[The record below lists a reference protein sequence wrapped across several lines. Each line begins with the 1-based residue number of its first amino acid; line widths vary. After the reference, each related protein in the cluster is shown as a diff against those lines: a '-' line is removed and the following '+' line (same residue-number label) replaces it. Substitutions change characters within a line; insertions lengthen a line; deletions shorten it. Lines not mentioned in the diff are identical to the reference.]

1 MLPVKMEKGE
11 KNKQQEGNH
20 INVEIYSFQKQR
32 KFNKIDICIFENNN
46 ISNSVGRLMKYK
58 SRTNKLPIG

>member
-11 KNKQQEGNH
+11 KIKQQEGNH
-20 INVEIYSFQKQR
+20 INVEISSQKQR

-58 SRTNKLPIG
+58 